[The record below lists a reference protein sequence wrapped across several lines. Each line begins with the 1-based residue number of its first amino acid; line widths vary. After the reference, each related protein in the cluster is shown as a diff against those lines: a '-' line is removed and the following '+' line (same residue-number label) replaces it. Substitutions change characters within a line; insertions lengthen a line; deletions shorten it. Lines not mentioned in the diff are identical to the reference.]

1 MVLPTIIS
9 SSPLDGTSLAP
20 SSGSGHVDTRCLLNM
35 WPMRH
40 TYRVPTGPIFWT
52 KLQRSEEA
60 LWIIC
65 PALFISCYFHKP
77 AFPST
82 AKLPIWGGGAQHESC
97 YGVPGSPR
105 ATRRPQRP
113 ALLGVSRPVS
123 RPCGIGAAA
132 HQPAPWHQARDASQP
147 AEEAAWQA
155 ASSQCLSWQPG
166 GRPGRAE
173 PLVVERAK
181 FLLCTRVQEGR
192 EEASPQQGP
201 GMGSCW
207 VKSQAPSPQSFSSVL
222 HKSGGLQAQ
231 HLEREEHLKSNK

>member
-97 YGVPGSPR
+97 YGCAWLPKGHEEAPTPSPAGSLQASLTALWHWSCCPPAGPLASGPG
-105 ATRRPQRP
+105 
-113 ALLGVSRPVS
+113 
-123 RPCGIGAAA
+123 C
-132 HQPAPWHQARDASQP
+132 QPASRGSSLAGSQLSVPELAAR
-147 AEEAAWQA
+147 
-155 ASSQCLSWQPG
+155 
-166 GRPGRAE
+166 R
-173 PLVVERAK
+173 
-181 FLLCTRVQEGR
+181 
-192 EEASPQQGP
+192 
-201 GMGSCW
+201 
-207 VKSQAPSPQSFSSVL
+207 
-222 HKSGGLQAQ
+222 
-231 HLEREEHLKSNK
+231 